1 MAKTT
6 EPVEKKRKLDQERR
20 KAVGLDGTVR
30 ARLYTR
36 RKRDRVVTGVVFGCR
51 SVCISS
57 HLGVPQ
63 PARPAFPTEQSIMQG
78 TAGTPAAYMRQLI
91 PYVNYRLTEELSAS
105 GVISK
110 PLAEVPPLA
119 LTDSARALA
128 RSYKESWCHENARIS
143 LSHPGV
149 YEVARNPFE
158 LETLA
163 PQFNGEHIQGI
174 CGGRGAAARLCSAL
188 D

>member
-1 MAKTT
+1 
-6 EPVEKKRKLDQERR
+6 
-20 KAVGLDGTVR
+20 
-30 ARLYTR
+30 
-36 RKRDRVVTGVVFGCR
+36 
-51 SVCISS
+51 
-57 HLGVPQ
+57 
-63 PARPAFPTEQSIMQG
+63 
-78 TAGTPAAYMRQLI
+78 MRQLI

-119 LTDSARALA
+119 MTDSAQAVA

-163 PQFNGEHIQGI
+163 PQFGGERIQGI
-174 CGGRGAAARLCSAL
+174 CCAWGAAERLCPAS